1 MDKLKA
7 MRTFVQIATDGSLT
21 AAARSLDSS
30 LPAVVRLLAAL
41 EDSLGVRLLNR
52 TTRRISLTE
61 EGQRYLQSCTAIL
74 ASIEE
79 ADASVIACTS
89 EPSGSLLITAPLL
102 FGQIYVAPVVTQYV
116 QRYDKVQCRLYL
128 NDRNVDLLE
137 ENIDLAVR
145 IGDLPDS
152 THIAQQ
158 IGSVRRVVV
167 ASPEYLERQ
176 GIPEHPRDLMAG
188 NVIPLSSIWNP
199 WTFTEKERPFSVP
212 VNGNLEFNMVA
223 PAIDAC
229 LAGLGF
235 GMFLSYQVAPYVL
248 DGRLQVVLKS
258 FEPPAK
264 PVSIV
269 YPHAQH
275 LPVRT
280 RLLIDDLK
288 RDLKGKLP
296 VIS

>member
-7 MRTFVQIATDGSLT
+7 MRTFVQIANEGSLT

-30 LPAVVRLLAAL
+30 LPSVVRLLAAL
-41 EDSLGVRLLNR
+41 EDSLSVRLLNR

-61 EGQRYLQSCTAIL
+61 EGQRYLHSCSAIL

-79 ADASVIACTS
+79 ADASVIAGIE

-102 FGQIYVAPVVTQYV
+102 FGQIHVAPVVTRFV

-145 IGDLPDS
+145 IGALPDS

-158 IGSVRRVVV
+158 IGTVRRVVV
-167 ASPEYLERQ
+167 ASPEYLEQQ
-176 GIPEHPRDLMAG
+176 GIPQHPQDLLAS
-188 NVIPLSSIWNP
+188 NVIRTSSNWNP
-199 WTFTEKERPFSVP
+199 WIFTENNRQFIMP

-235 GMFLSYQVAPYVL
+235 GMFLSYQVAPHVIGDRLRIVL
-248 DGRLQVVLKS
+248 AS
-258 FEPPAK
+258 FEPPAN

-269 YPHAQH
+269 YPHSQH
-275 LPVRT
+275 LPART
-280 RLLIDDLK
+280 RLLIDCLK
-288 RDLKGKLP
+288 QDLKGKLP
-296 VIS
+296 VI